1 MDGCDYEIVGYRPE
15 FREQILQLQQ
25 HLWGPDVDI
34 NSAYLKW
41 KYEENPY
48 LDTTL
53 IYLALCKEKV
63 VGMRGFYGAK
73 WEVGD
78 SRQTAFVLCAGDLV
92 IEPEPRK
99 RGLFPRIMATA
110 LTDLAARGYAYVF
123 NLSAGTVTKSGSL
136 LQGWRAVGSLKP
148 MDWNLTGRVSSAE
161 KARQFDELERN
172 GRGRKS
178 NVTVGQAPRPES
190 MAELVERIGYHG
202 NIRHV
207 RDPEYFAWRF
217 RNPLSSYR
225 FLFWGESRL
234 EGYLVLQRRIYS
246 DKLWVNVVD
255 WEFVDDR
262 VGAELLRA
270 AVDWGGFDK
279 ITIWSA
285 TLSESAKATLQSN
298 RFNLWNEV
306 KYFAS
311 IPTVL
316 VKRIQDQIKNAEW
329 TLNDM
334 RLLDIGSWDL
344 RMVYSDGY

>member
-1 MDGCDYEIVGYRPE
+1 M
-15 FREQILQLQQ
+15 
-25 HLWGPDVDI
+25 
-34 NSAYLKW
+34 
-41 KYEENPY
+41 
-48 LDTTL
+48 
-53 IYLALCKEKV
+53 
-63 VGMRGFYGAK
+63 
-73 WEVGD
+73 
-78 SRQTAFVLCAGDLV
+78 
-92 IEPEPRK
+92 
-99 RGLFPRIMATA
+99 
-110 LTDLAARGYAYVF
+110 
-123 NLSAGTVTKSGSL
+123 
-136 LQGWRAVGSLKP
+136 
-148 MDWNLTGRVSSAE
+148 
-161 KARQFDELERN
+161 
-172 GRGRKS
+172 
-178 NVTVGQAPRPES
+178 
-190 MAELVERIGYHG
+190 
-202 NIRHV
+202 
-207 RDPEYFAWRF
+207 
-217 RNPLSSYR
+217 
-225 FLFWGESRL
+225 
-234 EGYLVLQRRIYS
+234 
-246 DKLWVNVVD
+246 D

>member
-1 MDGCDYEIVGYRPE
+1 
-15 FREQILQLQQ
+15 
-25 HLWGPDVDI
+25 
-34 NSAYLKW
+34 
-41 KYEENPY
+41 
-48 LDTTL
+48 
-53 IYLALCKEKV
+53 
-63 VGMRGFYGAK
+63 
-73 WEVGD
+73 
-78 SRQTAFVLCAGDLV
+78 
-92 IEPEPRK
+92 
-99 RGLFPRIMATA
+99 MATA

>member
-1 MDGCDYEIVGYRPE
+1 MDGSDYEIVGYRPE
-15 FREQILQLQQ
+15 FRAQILQLQQ
-25 HLWGPDVDI
+25 HLWGPDANV

-48 LDTTL
+48 LNTTL
-53 IYLALCKEKV
+53 IYVALYKEKV
-63 VGMRGFYGAK
+63 VGMRGFYGAT

-78 SRQTAFVLCAGDLV
+78 ARVFALCAGDLV
-92 IEPEPRK
+92 VDPEHRR
-99 RGLFPRIMATA
+99 RGLFRRIMATA
-110 LTDLAARGYAYVF
+110 LHDLATRGYLYVF
-123 NLSAGTVTKSGSL
+123 SLSASVITKAGSL
-136 LQGWRAVGSLKP
+136 TMGWRPVGSLKP
-148 MDWNLTGRVSSAE
+148 MDWNLGGRVSSADR
-161 KARQFDELERN
+161 ARPFDELERTARA
-172 GRGRKS
+172 GKS
-178 NVTVGQAPRPES
+178 NVTIGLAPRPEP
-190 MAELVERIGYHG
+190 MAELVERIGYQG
-202 NIRHV
+202 KIRHV
-207 RDPEYFAWRF
+207 RDSEYFAWRF

-225 FLFWGESRL
+225 FLFWGEPRL

-246 DKLWVNVVD
+246 DKLWVNILD
-255 WEFVDDR
+255 WEFVDDG

-285 TLSESAKATLQSN
+285 TLSESAKATLKSN
-298 RFNLWNEV
+298 RF

-316 VKRIQDQIKNAEW
+316 VKGVQDQIENAEW
-329 TLNDM
+329 TLKDL